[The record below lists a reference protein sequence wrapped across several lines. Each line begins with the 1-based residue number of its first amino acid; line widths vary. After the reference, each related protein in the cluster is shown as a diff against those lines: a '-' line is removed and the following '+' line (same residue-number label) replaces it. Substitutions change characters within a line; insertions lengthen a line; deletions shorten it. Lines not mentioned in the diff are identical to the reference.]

1 MTEQTD
7 SRADIDRLLDAA
19 LDHVPFDGW
28 SETAFLAAARGAGI
42 DPALARVLCP
52 RGAVDLAV
60 AYHRRGDAA
69 MVAAIGKGL
78 PEGMRFR
85 DRVAQAVRL
94 RLASADREIVR
105 RGMTLFALPQH
116 AATGSRL
123 VWETA
128 DAIWRALGDSSE
140 DVNWYTKRVSLA
152 AVYSATLLYWLGDD
166 GPDHAATWDFLDRRI
181 EDVMRIE
188 KFKAAVRK
196 APLVGRLAERVGA
209 MVRAPGRTPADLAG
223 QSGRP
228 T

>member
-1 MTEQTD
+1 MTGQTD
-7 SRADIDRLLDAA
+7 GRTDIDRLLDAA

-28 SETAFLAAARGAGI
+28 SDATFTAAARDAGI

-69 MVAAIGKGL
+69 MVAGIAGL

-85 DRVAQAVRL
+85 DRIAHAVRL

-128 DAIWRALGDSSE
+128 DAIWRALGDTSE
-140 DVNWYTKRVSLA
+140 DVNWYTKRASLG

-166 GPDHAATWDFLDRRI
+166 SADHAATWDFLDRRI

-188 KFKAAVRK
+188 KFKAALRK

>member
-28 SETAFLAAARGAGI
+28 SDATFTAAARDAGI

-60 AYHRRGDAA
+60 AYHRRGDAT
-69 MVAAIGKGL
+69 MVAGIAEGL

-85 DRVAQAVRL
+85 DRIAHAVRL

-128 DAIWRALGDSSE
+128 DAIWRALGDTSE
-140 DVNWYTKRVSLA
+140 DVNWYTKRASLG

-166 GPDHAATWDFLDRRI
+166 SADHAATWDFLDRRI

-188 KFKAAVRK
+188 KLKAALRK
-196 APLVGRLAERVGA
+196 APLVGRLAESVGA
-209 MVRAPGRTPADLAG
+209 MVRAPGRVPPDLAG
-223 QSGRP
+223 QRGRP
-228 T
+228 D